1 MQAERAEAESRHPP
15 SPSLATPTPT
25 SPLLPPALPAAVQV
39 TSAAVD
45 VIAAAAAGGR
55 DESLLAW
62 LQGVIAK
69 PDVASKALAAFED
82 QGLDTLADII
92 KARSNGSTSDPELID
107 FLKKGGVGA
116 GHINKVVEALNLL

>member
-15 SPSLATPTPT
+15 SPSPATPTPT
-25 SPLLPPALPAAVQV
+25 SPLLPPAPPAAVQV
-39 TSAAVD
+39 TSAAAVVISD
-45 VIAAAAAGGR
+45 VGQE
-55 DESLLAW
+55 ESLLAW

-82 QGLDTLADII
+82 QGLDTLADIV
-92 KARSNGSTSDPELID
+92 KVRSNGSMSEPELID